1 MKASKRYVFD
11 TNTLISA
18 AIFRNSIPANALEAA
33 IASGF
38 LLFSLETQDEF
49 FSVLTRTKFDRYL
62 TQSERVDF
70 VEFLTQYHL
79 LIEEVPHV
87 AACRDPK
94 DDKFLAL
101 AIAAGASA
109 IVTGD
114 DDLLVLNPFRGAAIL
129 TPAEFLRSQS

>member
-1 MKASKRYVFD
+1 MKVNKRYVFD

-18 AIFRNSIPANALEAA
+18 AIFKSSIPAQALRAA
-33 IASGF
+33 VASGV
-38 LLFSLETQDEF
+38 LVFSPETQDEF

-62 TQSERVDF
+62 SQPERGNF

-94 DDKFLAL
+94 DDKFLAV
-101 AIAAGASA
+101 AIAADAAA

-114 DDLLVLNPFRGAAIL
+114 NDLLVLHPFRGVAIL
-129 TPAEFLRSQS
+129 TSAGLLDALL

>member
-1 MKASKRYVFD
+1 MKANKRFVFD

-18 AIFRNSIPANALEAA
+18 AIFKNSIPAKALKAA

-38 LLFSLETQDEF
+38 LLLFPETRGEF
-49 FSVLTRTKFDRYL
+49 LSVLTRTKFDRYL
-62 TQSERVDF
+62 TSSERVDF

-79 LIEEVPHV
+79 LIDEVSHV
-87 AACRDPK
+87 VACRDPK

-101 AIAAGASA
+101 AVAASASA

-114 DDLLVLNPFRGAAIL
+114 NDLLVLHPFRGIAIV
-129 TPAEFLRSQS
+129 TPADFLAY